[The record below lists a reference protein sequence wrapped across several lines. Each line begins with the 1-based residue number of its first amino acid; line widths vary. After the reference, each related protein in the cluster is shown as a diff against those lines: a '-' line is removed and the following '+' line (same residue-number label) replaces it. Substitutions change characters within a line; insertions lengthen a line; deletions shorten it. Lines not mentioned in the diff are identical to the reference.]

1 MGHTMT
7 YSLVP
12 ERSRGPGWLGGLLL
26 LGIGASL
33 AVAALALLGYVQ
45 ARRAPSVLLQVPP
58 RPADAWVSQAVPS
71 RWALLELADAHPE
84 PLLHQAVEAGQI
96 ELAYAILAFNL
107 DISGPARATEAIRV
121 GFALARQEQDLPA
134 AAALGMAQAV
144 AVFDRSI
151 PPLERGT
158 ILAQVAQGYE
168 LLGVPDAAR
177 GAALQAQHLAVQT
190 PDLLPAQRLRIL
202 EEIGP
207 VLERFGTPEQRER
220 WRALR
225 RGPELELGRVLLSP
239 LLPGLYRP
247 PPVSPFQDEG
257 MAQAEDLRRRAARRL
272 VERLERTG
280 GVDFEPERRALA
292 QALVAE
298 DQARAAWSRRLDAR
312 LVEPGARFLYLQERR
327 RWLLWKLRVAY
338 RGFGLSLVPAWEA
351 QIPEMWTELTRA
363 TEALLPVL
371 ERLAALPE
379 DPRHRAVARSEALAW
394 LAYQA
399 ELGFYPQ
406 APLGELATRLEGAQA
421 ELERLGVP
429 PALPL
434 FYDVAA
440 TPPGFRIA
448 RRYE

>member
-1 MGHTMT
+1 MGNTMT

-12 ERSRGPGWLGGLLL
+12 ERSRGPGWLDGLLL
-26 LGIGASL
+26 LGIGVSL
-33 AVAALALLGYVQ
+33 TVAALALLGYTQ
-45 ARRAPSVLLQVPP
+45 ARRATSTPLRGPL
-58 RPADAWVSQAVPS
+58 RPADALASQAVPP
-71 RWALLELADAHPE
+71 RWALLELVDAHPE
-84 PLLHQAVEAGQI
+84 PLLHQVVEAGQI
-96 ELAYAILAFNL
+96 DLAYAILAFSL
-107 DISGPARATEAIRV
+107 DISGRARATEAIRV
-121 GFALARQEQDLPA
+121 GFALARQERDVPA
-134 AAALGMAQAV
+134 GAALGLARTV
-144 AVFDRSI
+144 ATFDRGMS
-151 PPLERGT
+151 PLERGM
-158 ILAQVAQGYE
+158 IWAQIAPGYGR
-168 LLGVPDAAR
+168 LDVPDAAVD
-177 GAALQAQHLAVQT
+177 AALQAQHLAVQA
-190 PDLLPAQRLRIL
+190 PDLLPAQRRRIL

-220 WRALR
+220 WQALR
-225 RGPELELGRVLLSP
+225 RGPELDLGRVLLSP
-239 LLPGLYRP
+239 LLPGLYLSP
-247 PPVSPFQDEG
+247 PPSPLHDEQV
-257 MAQAEDLRRRAARRL
+257 AQAVDLRRRAARRL

-280 GVDFEPERRALA
+280 GVDFEPERQALA

-298 DQARAAWSRRLDAR
+298 DRAREAWGRRLDTQ
-312 LVEPGARFLYLQERR
+312 LVDPEARFLYLQERR

-351 QIPEMWTELTRA
+351 RIPELWTELTQA
-363 TEALLPVL
+363 TEALVPVL

-379 DPRHRAVARSEALAW
+379 DPRHRAVARGEALAW

-406 APLGELATRLEGAQA
+406 APLGELAARMEEAQA

-429 PALPL
+429 PALPI